1 MEPPFETERNSFNGG
16 EYFPQVETRPAP
28 YPFSL
33 GPAPPF
39 NGEWFQSTLHPDPVC
54 LYQPLPY
61 LDTTS
66 GPIPQYGPSHLVQA
80 SNRRVITSPTPAN
93 IMAGQPPSWDVWST
107 SEGSSSPAEER
118 EEETWE
124 PEDLRHMGYL
134 DANGSWRC
142 KFQGCRSTRVFIRAC
157 DLRKHYRGHDK
168 CFFCTEKPCAKAGVG
183 FSTRKDYQR
192 HMGSHQPTIKCPH
205 PDCGRIFS
213 RKDNMALPEAQT
225 MRITE
230 VTGNEG

>member
-66 GPIPQYGPSHLVQA
+66 GAIPQYGPSHLVQA
-80 SNRRVITSPTPAN
+80 SNTRVITSPTPAN

-213 RKDNMALPEAQT
+213 RKDNMALPEVQT